1 MTVAQRLSA
10 DRMIEAKGQAVTLT
24 RRASGSYDTAT
35 GTASITEST
44 QSGKGVIFDFG
55 AGLRKM
61 AGANIPAVAR
71 QCYLSALNSSGGAL
85 SRPEVNDKLTDAS
98 GVAYTIT
105 EVSELSPAGVDI
117 LYTLT
122 IEASQ

>member
-1 MTVAQRLSA
+1 MSVADRLSA
-10 DRMIEAKGQAVTLT
+10 DAMIEEAGQAVTLT

-35 GTASITEST
+35 GTAAITETT

-61 AGANIPAVAR
+61 AATSIPAVAR

-85 SRPEVNDKLTDAS
+85 SRPEVNDTLTA
-98 GVAYTIT
+98 GGLAYTVT
-105 EVSELSPAGVDI
+105 EVSELSPAGTDI
-117 LYTLT
+117 FYTLT